1 MNAYL
6 FPNRLRQSRDARFVA
21 IPSSVSYVDQMER
34 CHQVAYGYTAAEADC
49 PESLTAE
56 KFRQHIRIF
65 PEGQFMALDRATD
78 TVVGTSTNMRLNA
91 FNNDL
96 LKQDVR
102 SWSEITGDG

>member
-1 MNAYL
+1 MDAYL
-6 FPNRLRQSRDARFVA
+6 FPNRLRQSRDARLVA
-21 IPSSVSYVDQMER
+21 IPSLISYAGQMER
-34 CHQVAYGYTAAEADC
+34 CHQVTYGYTATEANS

-56 KFRQHIRIF
+56 KFRQHMRIF
-65 PEGQFMALDRATD
+65 PEGQFMVLDRAGK